1 MLKLLGPSDLIA
13 QSYLFSKYAEA
24 DSLACHM
31 KAVLGKLTTQTD
43 VLGTQLISR
52 WAFLAWT
59 LELPA
64 STAQEDFWTLTQ
76 SWYKFCCFKNLQVSI
91 LNSTIPHMCVLNFYA
106 TANVLQTSRG
116 TH

>member
-43 VLGTQLISR
+43 VLGTQLILR
-52 WAFLAWT
+52 
-59 LELPA
+59 
-64 STAQEDFWTLTQ
+64 
-76 SWYKFCCFKNLQVSI
+76 
-91 LNSTIPHMCVLNFYA
+91 
-106 TANVLQTSRG
+106 
-116 TH
+116 